1 MSSLTTNLKLVKPEL
16 QDNITPTIFAD
27 NFDKIDAALEGVSG
41 GALSLEE
48 IEASTNL
55 DGKIPSAAALKE
67 VNNSLIANSNH
78 FYFDYKDGKYGYNTS
93 PNRGADTFFPFSV
106 LGTAKTLYIKSE
118 TSTSVRTYTTTKKYP
133 LMLFAIYGSYGNNLP
148 TISGITTQKIFSY
161 NSRNSNF
168 YIAYDVPAGVTIS
181 EVTGAGGYDNYYEI
195 IGFE

>member
-67 VNNSLIANSNH
+67 VNNSLGGIKYLPDYANAVGISTTDFTAPSDGYLHLCGLVASN
-78 FYFDYKDGKYGYNTS
+78 GGGYLVNVNS
-93 PNRGADTFFPFSV
+93 S
-106 LGTAKTLYIKSE
+106 S
-118 TSTSVRTYTTTKKYP
+118 STSEAVPFYSQTASNCYTELNIPMKK
-133 LMLFAIYGSYGNNLP
+133 GNVAK
-148 TISGITTQKIFSY
+148 ITV
-161 NSRNSNF
+161 NSMSNWQTHSRF
-168 YIAYDVPAGVTIS
+168 IP
-181 EVTGAGGYDNYYEI
+181 
-195 IGFE
+195 FK